1 MKVYSIFLSILL
13 IACAQREN
21 LSYPTDVTQMQEVV
35 LERPD
40 EKSHGK
46 FAEIRKLSA
55 EEITELLEVLKDAK
69 PLGLKKFKIDYYIV
83 FTTNKG
89 TRRIKITGNQIK
101 GYDNDYTY
109 EIKKTKFLESFEM
122 KPAHNISFKQ

>member
-1 MKVYSIFLSILL
+1 MKAYSIFLSIFL
-13 IACAQREN
+13 IGCSQREN
-21 LSYPTDVTQMQEVV
+21 LNYPTDINEIKEVV

-55 EEITELLEVLKDAK
+55 EEISEILEVLKDAK
-69 PLGLKKFKIDYYIV
+69 PLGLKKFEIDYYIV
-83 FTTNKG
+83 FTTHNG

-101 GYDNDYTY
+101 GYDSDYTY
-109 EIKKTKFLESFEM
+109 KIEKTTFLENFET